1 LAGLQDFN
9 QDATYPIVER
19 HLLKTAPINCRSA
32 APAEYQYCAALN
44 LPKSHRE
51 FILHAVKKIFRNQT
65 VQRYFFNSSW
75 ILAEQIVRIIS
86 GVFVGIYVARYLGP
100 EQFGMLSYV
109 LAISTFILC
118 VARLGMD
125 AVLIR
130 ELVNTPEK
138 NKELMGTA
146 FWLMMLAALICYI
159 VAAVGIS
166 LTDEVNSV
174 KIYAYIVSASAFFT
188 SFLVIDYSFQ
198 SQIKAKYSSICKTLV
213 LLCMSLAKLGL
224 IFSDSELLWFAIASL
239 LDHMVLAAFLLF
251 ATIRTR
257 EINFL
262 RHFNRTAAASMLK
275 SSWPMVITAVASLVL
290 MRIDQVMIRSMLGLH
305 ELGIYSAAVKVY
317 ESWIILPY
325 VITISLLPAIVKLK
339 QGNEQNYHLKLCQLF
354 RAVIWL
360 SVLAAIIVSLFSVPI
375 MTIAFGS
382 QYTQS
387 ASVLSIVMWTA
398 VFASMSSVSARYFNA
413 ENMEKKI
420 ALRTTVAA
428 VVNIVLNLLL
438 IPRYGIEGAAIA
450 TFCCI
455 SFTAYFM
462 DWLDKDL
469 RALLKIKHRAIFFM
483 STK

>member
-1 LAGLQDFN
+1 MQ
-9 QDATYPIVER
+9 
-19 HLLKTAPINCRSA
+19 
-32 APAEYQYCAALN
+32 
-44 LPKSHRE
+44 
-51 FILHAVKKIFRNQT
+51 NQT

-75 ILAEQIVRIIS
+75 MLAEQILRILS
-86 GVFVGIYVARYLGP
+86 GVFVGIYIARYLGP
-100 EQFGMLSYV
+100 EQFGMLTYV

-125 AVLIR
+125 AVLIK

-146 FWLMMLAALICYI
+146 FWLMMLAALTCYI
-159 VAAVGIS
+159 VAALGIS
-166 LTDEVNSV
+166 LTDEINSV
-174 KIYAYIVSASAFFT
+174 KIYAYIVSASTFFT
-188 SFLVIDYSFQ
+188 SFLVVDYFFQ
-198 SQIKAKYSSICKTLV
+198 SQIKAKYSAICKTLA
-213 LLCMSLAKLGL
+213 LLCMSIAKLAL
-224 IFSDSELLWFAIASL
+224 IFSDAEIFWFAIASL
-239 LDHMVLAAFLLF
+239 LDHVVLAVFLLF
-251 ATIRTR
+251 AALRTR

-262 RHFNRTAAASMLK
+262 GHFNLVDAKLMLK
-275 SSWPMVITAVASLVL
+275 SSWPMVITAVASLVF

-339 QGNEQNYHLKLCQLF
+339 QGDEQNYHRKLCQLF

-360 SVLAAIIVSLFSVPI
+360 SVVAAFFVSLLSTPI

-382 QYTQS
+382 QYTES

-420 ALRTTVAA
+420 ALRTAIAAA
-428 VVNIVLNLLL
+428 VNIALNLLL

-455 SFTAYFM
+455 FFTAYLM
-462 DWLDKDL
+462 DWMDKDL
-469 RALLKIKHRAIFFM
+469 RVLLKIKHHAIFFM

>member
-1 LAGLQDFN
+1 
-9 QDATYPIVER
+9 
-19 HLLKTAPINCRSA
+19 
-32 APAEYQYCAALN
+32 
-44 LPKSHRE
+44 
-51 FILHAVKKIFRNQT
+51 
-65 VQRYFFNSSW
+65 
-75 ILAEQIVRIIS
+75 
-86 GVFVGIYVARYLGP
+86 
-100 EQFGMLSYV
+100 MLSYV

-130 ELVNTPEK
+130 ELVNNPEK
-138 NKELMGTA
+138 NKQLMGTA
-146 FWLMMLAALICYI
+146 FWLMLLAALACYI
-159 VAAVGIS
+159 VAALGIS
-166 LTDEVNSV
+166 LMDEVSSI

-188 SFLVIDYSFQ
+188 SFLVIDYFFQ
-198 SQIKAKYSSICKTLV
+198 SQIKAKYSAICKTLA
-213 LLCMSLAKLGL
+213 LLLMSLAKLGL
-224 IFSDSELLWFAIASL
+224 IFAGAELFWFAIASL
-239 LDHMVLAAFLLF
+239 LDHVVLAAFLLL
-251 ATIRTR
+251 AIIRTR
-257 EINFL
+257 EIEFL
-262 RHFNRTAAASMLK
+262 RHFNLIDAMSMLR
-275 SSWPMVITAVASLVL
+275 SSWPMVLTAVASMVF

-325 VITISLLPAIVKLK
+325 VITISLLPAIIKLK
-339 QGNEQNYHLKLCQLF
+339 QGDEQNYHRKLCQLF

-360 SVLAAIIVSLFSVPI
+360 SVLAAIIISLFSTPI

-420 ALRTTVAA
+420 ALRTAVAA
-428 VVNIVLNLLL
+428 VVNIILNLLL
-438 IPRYGIEGAAIA
+438 IPQYGIEGAAIA

-455 SFTAYFM
+455 LFTAYLM

-469 RALLKIKHRAIFFM
+469 RTLLTIKHRAIFFTPM
-483 STK
+483 K